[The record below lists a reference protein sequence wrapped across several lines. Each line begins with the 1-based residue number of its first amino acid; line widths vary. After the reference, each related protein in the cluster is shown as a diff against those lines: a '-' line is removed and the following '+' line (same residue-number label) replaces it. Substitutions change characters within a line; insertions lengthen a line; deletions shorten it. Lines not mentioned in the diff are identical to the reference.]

1 MIGGRAAPVFTR
13 MTSPTGEETAL
24 PPLSLRRW
32 MKDPK
37 DHASQTMW
45 QEDRIPEQDF
55 AYGPNSKSR
64 RYRLYNRGI
73 QPAFALSPLMYF
85 TPAATLG
92 QQVARGLMPPVQ
104 GVNMEQQAKRETQMR
119 TAQMVLARVEEKRRE
134 QMREFEERQR
144 TTQGP

>member
-1 MIGGRAAPVFTR
+1 MIGGRVAPVFTR

-32 MKDPK
+32 MDDPK

-45 QEDRIPEQDF
+45 LEDQISEEDF
-55 AYGPNSKSR
+55 AYGPNAKSR

-85 TPAATLG
+85 TPAATLA
-92 QQVARGLMPPVQ
+92 QQVARGLYPPVQ
-104 GVNMEQQAKRETQMR
+104 GVNMEQQAQTETQSKS
-119 TAQMVLARVEEKRRE
+119 AQVVLARVEEQRRE
-134 QMREFEERQR
+134 QMREFEDRQKA
-144 TTQGP
+144 TQGP